1 MWQRTGKCIE
11 MTKDIDP
18 TKASGYLTKAVNSL
32 EIAKIAMQKE
42 AYDNAVMNAVHSS
55 INALDALATSR
66 KAKRASGQHID
77 VLILIRGIL
86 NPQEYK
92 DVERQF
98 KFLLGLKNA
107 SEYQP
112 DLLSSKDAHT
122 AITFAERILAKVK
135 AKI

>member
-1 MWQRTGKCIE
+1 
-11 MTKDIDP
+11 MTRDIDP
-18 TKASGYLTKAVNSL
+18 KKASGYLIKAINSL

-66 KAKRASGQHID
+66 KAKRASSQHID
-77 VLILIRGIL
+77 VLILIKGIL

-98 KFLLGLKNA
+98 KLLLGLKNA

-112 DLLSSKDAHT
+112 DLMSPKDAESS
-122 AITFAERILAKVK
+122 IKLAERILAKVK
-135 AKI
+135 AKM